1 MPNLINEFMHAEMKT
16 LVEASPSMIVIDPA
30 KLNSADTLKL
40 RSDLRGIGAKMK
52 VAKVSILNLVVPE
65 AAKPLLDNKCTIGL
79 VLTTDMLGAAKA
91 LADLAKENKVS
102 LKGGL
107 MDGKPVTPA
116 ELKVLA
122 DLPPLDV
129 LRGMFVNILAA
140 PLTGLV
146 RTIAE
151 IEKKKQGGDAAP
163 AA

>member
-151 IEKKKQGGDAAP
+151 IEKKKQGGESAP